1 MNARTNDGTTALM
14 LASKDAR
21 EAVAY
26 ALLSSGADV
35 NVRSTNNVTAMT
47 MASKNGHQRM
57 IKLLKEAGAKE

>member
-1 MNARTNDGTTALM
+1 M
-14 LASKDAR
+14 LASKDSR

-26 ALLSSGADV
+26 ALLSAGADV